1 MPAKRRIAK
10 RRISP
15 AAELQAWSELF
26 DIGHDFF
33 NDLAPLGFPGG
44 DGDARAREAA
54 RKAWRRLGAAFMET
68 FQPDGVRSQPW
79 AVEEF
84 GYPKGWRDAG

>member
-15 AAELQAWSELF
+15 AAELAAWSELF

-33 NDLAPLGFPGG
+33 NDLEPLGFPGG
-44 DGDARAREAA
+44 DCDRAA
-54 RKAWRRLGAAFMET
+54 RKAARSAWRRFGAAFMEN
-68 FQPDGVRSQPW
+68 FQPDEVRLRPW

-84 GYPKGWRDAG
+84 GYPKG